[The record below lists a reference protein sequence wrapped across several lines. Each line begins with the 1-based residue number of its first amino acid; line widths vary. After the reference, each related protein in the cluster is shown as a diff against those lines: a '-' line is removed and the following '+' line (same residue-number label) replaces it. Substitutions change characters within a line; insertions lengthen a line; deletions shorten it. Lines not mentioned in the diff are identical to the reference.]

1 MGSIGTMCLQSDI
14 RIGIGQDKRAVDVA
28 LFAFVA
34 HHKTRLE
41 THIRERLVQV
51 PCHAKAGAAAHPG
64 VDIVLIAIV
73 KLAGAGGAPRLF
85 QTDDFRQIL
94 VGDVRN
100 LVAEIDD
107 LFHVLGGHRDSF
119 KCTV

>member
-14 RIGIGQDKRAVDVA
+14 RIGIGQDEGAVDVPFFA
-28 LFAFVA
+28 LVA
-34 HHKTRLE
+34 HDKTRLE
-41 THIRERLVQV
+41 AHIRERLVQV
-51 PCHAKAGAAAHPG
+51 PRHAEAGAPAHPG
-64 VDIVLIAIV
+64 VDIVLVAVV

-107 LFHVLGGHRDSF
+107 LFHVLGGHFR
-119 KCTV
+119 T

>member
-14 RIGIGQDKRAVDVA
+14 RIGIRQDEGAVDVA
-28 LFAFVA
+28 FLALMT

-51 PCHAKAGAAAHPG
+51 PRHAEAGAAAHPG

-85 QTDDFRQIL
+85 QTDDFRQVL

-100 LVAEIDD
+100 LVAEVDD
-107 LFHVLGGHRDSF
+107 LFHILGSHCR
-119 KCTV
+119 T

>member
-14 RIGIGQDKRAVDVA
+14 KIGIGQDEGAVDVA
-28 LFAFVA
+28 FLALMP

-51 PCHAKAGAAAHPG
+51 PRHAEAGAPAHPG

-85 QTDDFRQIL
+85 QTDDFRQVL

-100 LVAEIDD
+100 LVAEVHD
-107 LFHVLGGHRDSF
+107 LFHILGSHCR
-119 KCTV
+119 T

>member
-14 RIGIGQDKRAVDVA
+14 RIGIGQDEGAVDI
-28 LFAFVA
+28 AFFTFMS

-41 THIRERLVQV
+41 THIRKRLVQV
-51 PCHAKAGAAAHPG
+51 PCHAEAGAPAHPRI
-64 VDIVLIAIV
+64 DIILVAIV
-73 KLAGAGGAPRLF
+73 KLAGASGAPRLF
-85 QTDDFRQIL
+85 QTDDFRQVL

-107 LFHVLGGHRDSF
+107 LFHVLGGHGRA
-119 KCTV
+119 

>member
-14 RIGIGQDKRAVDVA
+14 RIGIGQDEGAVDVA

-51 PCHAKAGAAAHPG
+51 PRHAEAGAPAHPG
-64 VDIVLIAIV
+64 IDIILVAVV
-73 KLAGAGGAPRLF
+73 KLARAGGAPRLF
-85 QTDDFRQIL
+85 QTDDFRQVL

-107 LFHVLGGHRDSF
+107 FFEFFWGHIFRYGL
-119 KCTV
+119 

>member
-14 RIGIGQDKRAVDVA
+14 RIGVRQDEGAVDIA

-51 PCHAKAGAAAHPG
+51 PRHAEAGAAAHPRINIIL
-64 VDIVLIAIV
+64 VAII

>member
-14 RIGIGQDKRAVDVA
+14 RIGVRQDEGAMDVA
-28 LFAFVA
+28 LFALVT
-34 HHKTRLE
+34 HDKTRFKA
-41 THIRERLVQV
+41 HVRERLVEV
-51 PCHAKAGAAAHPG
+51 PRHAEAGAAAHPG

-85 QTDDFRQIL
+85 QTDDFRQVL

-100 LVAEIDD
+100 LVAEVND
-107 LFHVLGGHRDSF
+107 LFHILGSHCR
-119 KCTV
+119 T